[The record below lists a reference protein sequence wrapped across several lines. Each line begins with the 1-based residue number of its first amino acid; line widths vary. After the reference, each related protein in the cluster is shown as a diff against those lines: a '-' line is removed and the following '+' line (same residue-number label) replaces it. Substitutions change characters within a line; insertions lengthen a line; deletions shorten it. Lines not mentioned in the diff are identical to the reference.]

1 MKTMFRKSLVTLAVT
16 AAMAAP
22 AAYAATPTLG
32 DFTYD
37 NTLATGIDGSGISL
51 SGTGNAGLAGCA
63 AGFTCSSSVVSDKGF
78 LQVQMTEDGTGKTY
92 FQTIIADDGAN
103 AMMGNLRS
111 DSFVGTQASG
121 AESGVAALQT
131 INAGMGGVDNTGMD
145 NDGLS
150 STATLLTGGYDDG
163 NTASISLGQTLWDN
177 TAETSAGAA
186 DSTKFDTTFGFTKAN
201 EASPMGMTTVTAA
214 IADQALGFDND
225 FYVGMRMAMAGDVV
239 AGEITAGDM
248 LMDVGV
254 TQQTLAGSAAG
265 GDEFVDS
272 FKLASTI
279 NETTE
284 TMVAKVVDIASDVQ
298 LTETGS
304 AADSTFDYALRM
316 GIDPGMVPT
325 GTLAATVYGGFDG
338 VQAGAVDVNGAVA
351 GGENGWV
358 DGDTIAQVL
367 IGQDTGEGQFGFNSV
382 ADLTDVDGAG
392 VDDMGMEEYSS
403 LSSTGPFVNYYEADG
418 VTVDATPEF

>member
-131 INAGMGGVDNTGMD
+131 INAGMGGVDNTAMD

-163 NTASISLGQTLWDN
+163 TTNSISLGQTLWDN

-186 DSTKFDTTFGFTKAN
+186 DSTKFDTTFGFTKAD
-201 EASPMGMTTVTAA
+201 ESSAMGMTTVTAA
-214 IADQALGFDND
+214 IADESLGFDND
-225 FYVGMRMAMAGDVV
+225 FYVGMRMDMG
-239 AGEITAGDM
+239 TGDM
-248 LMDVGV
+248 MMDVGV
-254 TQQTLAGSAAG
+254 TQQTLAGSAVG

-272 FKLASTI
+272 FQLASTM

-298 LTETGS
+298 LTEGGS

-316 GIDPGMVPT
+316 GSDPGMVPM
-325 GTLAATVYGGFDG
+325 GTLADTIYGGFDG

-351 GGENGWV
+351 GGVNDWV

-392 VDDMGMEEYSS
+392 ADDMGMEEYSS
-403 LSSTGPFVNYYEADG
+403 LSSNGPFTVYYETDG
-418 VTVDATPEF
+418 TTVDTTPEF